1 VATANNLPRIDLH
14 LTGEQMEVRTMVDLA
29 QRAEAAGFG
38 GLWVAEAFRDS
49 FVPLAAIA
57 ERTSSMEIG
66 NNIAQWTRSVPNME
80 LAAGDMAELS
90 GGRFVLGVGSTTRAW
105 NENWH
110 GITYDRPLARMR
122 EYVAAIRALWKAD
135 AITPVDV
142 EGEIFRISDYV
153 RFNGPLDY
161 DVPIAFGVSRKGMA
175 RLTGEV
181 ADRAHFNA
189 CLSPSYVTEALLP
202 ELAAGREAAGRP
214 ADAVR
219 IGMLTITA
227 VADDPR
233 EAVRLAKHQL
243 AFYVG
248 VADYFAGLWA
258 HHGLSAEHDRVQ
270 SLFRSGDVDAAIAAV
285 PEEAVAVMTIAGD
298 PDTVRR
304 RFAAYGGTADY
315 VMLYSPSFRLQK
327 DEIQRNYDR
336 IVEAFGQP
344 AQT

>member
-1 VATANNLPRIDLH
+1 MTAPSSLPRIDLH
-14 LTGEQMEVRTMVDLA
+14 LTGEQMDVHTMVDLA
-29 QRAEAAGFG
+29 VHAEATGFG

-57 ERTSSMEIG
+57 ERTSSIEIG
-66 NNIAQWTRSVPNME
+66 NNVAQWTRSVPNME
-80 LAAGDMAELS
+80 LAAGDLAELS

-105 NENWH
+105 NEDWH

-122 EYVAAIRALWKAD
+122 EYVAAIRALWRAD

-142 EGEIFRISDYV
+142 DGEVFRIRNYL
-153 RFNGPLDY
+153 RFNGPLQY
-161 DVPIAFGVSRKGMA
+161 DVPIAFGVSRKAMA
-175 RLTGEV
+175 RLTGEI

-189 CLSPSYVTEALLP
+189 CLSPSYVTHTLLP

-219 IGMLTITA
+219 VGMLTITA
-227 VADDPR
+227 VAEDER
-233 EAVRLAKHQL
+233 EAVRLARHQL
-243 AFYVG
+243 GFYVG

-270 SLFRSGDVDAAIAAV
+270 ELFRSGDVDGAIAAV
-285 PEEAVAVMTIAGD
+285 PDEAVAAMTIAGD
-298 PDTVRR
+298 PDSVRA
-304 RFAAYGGTADY
+304 RFADYAGTADY
-315 VMLYSPSFRLQK
+315 VMLYSPSFRLRK
-327 DEIQRNYDR
+327 DEIERNYHA
-336 IVEAFGQP
+336 IVEAFGHP